1 MCLQLPIG
9 GSRGRV
15 LLCYGSVDDREH
27 PMTEGAG
34 ASSRSIVLV
43 AGSGRSGTSV
53 MSGVLS
59 RLGYVVPKPEV
70 QPDQSNPKGFAE
82 SRWVVDFHTRLL
94 DAAGVETADARPTAW
109 AETAAVGDDAV
120 RTELRGF
127 LGKQFAQH
135 DHLVIKDPR
144 LIWFLPLWREVA
156 ADLAA
161 DARFL
166 TMLRHP
172 ADVVASKSRYYGA
185 WRGDVSRTAG
195 WVNTMLYTERATRD
209 GARAFVRFED
219 LVGDWPRVV
228 DELARALELGPV
240 ANATAAQMRTAD
252 AFIDP
257 TLLRSSASWDDLE
270 IPTALRD
277 QAEHV
282 WTLLCRLA
290 DKGRSDDGDTSVE
303 IDRVRESYV
312 ALYED
317 AEAVARSSIT
327 AATRKR
333 ASRPQ
338 APQSAARRVWQRLP
352 RRWQR
357 AIRSLLRSRPG

>member
-1 MCLQLPIG
+1 
-9 GSRGRV
+9 
-15 LLCYGSVDDREH
+15 
-27 PMTEGAG
+27 MTEQAG
-34 ASSRSIVLV
+34 TSGRSIILV

-70 QPDQSNPKGFAE
+70 EPDQSNPKGFAE

-94 DAAGVETADARPTAW
+94 ASARVETADARPTAW
-109 AETAAVGDDAV
+109 ADTASVADDAV
-120 RTELRGF
+120 TAELRAF
-127 LGKQFAQH
+127 LSKQFAKH
-135 DHLVIKDPR
+135 EHLVIKDPR
-144 LIWFLPLWREVA
+144 LIWFLPLWRQVA
-156 ADLAA
+156 DDMSAA
-161 DARFL
+161 PKFL

-219 LVGDWPRVV
+219 LLEDWPRVV
-228 DELARALELGPV
+228 DGVAGTLGLAPV
-240 ANATAAQMRTAD
+240 ADATAAQMRAAD

-257 TLLRSSASWDDLE
+257 SLLRSSSSWDDLE

-290 DKGRSDDGDTSVE
+290 DKGQSDDSDIAAEV
-303 IDRVRESYV
+303 DAARESYV
-312 ALYED
+312 SLYED
-317 AEAVARSSIT
+317 AEAIARSSIT
-327 AATRKR
+327 AA
-333 ASRPQ
+333 SRVAK
-338 APQSAARRVWQRLP
+338 APRSAAHAPKGLARRIWHRLP
-352 RRWQR
+352 RRWQG
-357 AIRSLLRSRPG
+357 AIRSALQSRSS